1 MVDALA
7 LGITHL
13 LLALAAWRLLLRDDL
28 DREPPSSGIGTSPVP
43 PARDPPRG

>member
-28 DREPPSSGIGTSPVP
+28 DEEDQPPAPVRGEG
-43 PARDPPRG
+43 PARD